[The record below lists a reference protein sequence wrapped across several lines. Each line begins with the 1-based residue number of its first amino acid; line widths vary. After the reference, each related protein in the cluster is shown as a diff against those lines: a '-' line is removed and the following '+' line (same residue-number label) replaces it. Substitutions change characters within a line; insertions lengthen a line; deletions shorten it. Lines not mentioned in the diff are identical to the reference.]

1 MSSINAQPIQAMY
14 LPSQVHGN
22 RLRFMF
28 GIEVEF
34 EGHGRQGLRLCYI
47 GCSAVCYSQMFI
59 VKPLRRHIHNCPFQ
73 FCHLELKISRLHDFG
88 HHFFCSWIHVD
99 LVVQYKPPRSFPLDL
114 LKCRTCQTCH
124 RLPCSQK
131 LSGRCQ
137 LKYLHSRHHSCIYH
151 SLAIPPAYP
160 GLEMCGC
167 YRHNHQ
173 HQKCTRARTGPAKP
187 TTTDQLT
194 N

>member
-1 MSSINAQPIQAMY
+1 MSLFTGMEAWVCLKDNLDNFLGHCTSARFSTCMSSINAQPIQAMY

-88 HHFFCSWIHVD
+88 HHFFVHEYMWIW
-99 LVVQYKPPRSFPLDL
+99 LYN
-114 LKCRTCQTCH
+114 TN
-124 RLPCSQK
+124 LPAASPWI
-131 LSGRCQ
+131 S
-137 LKYLHSRHHSCIYH
+137 
-151 SLAIPPAYP
+151 
-160 GLEMCGC
+160 
-167 YRHNHQ
+167 
-173 HQKCTRARTGPAKP
+173 
-187 TTTDQLT
+187 
-194 N
+194 